1 MRLLVDVVTF
11 MLCLCFEL
19 VVVRY
24 LDCGMRI
31 VWGLS
36 CGLGTCCDF
45 VGCCGGASG

>member
-11 MLCLCFEL
+11 MLCLCFKL

-31 VWGLS
+31 G
-36 CGLGTCCDF
+36 
-45 VGCCGGASG
+45 VGFKLWIRHVL